1 MLGMKLLDL
10 RKANNM
16 SQQELA
22 DKLGVKRQTISQWEL
37 EKTYPDIKTAK
48 KIASLFDISIDELA
62 NNDFVSNDNI
72 DSLKKEIASFKN
84 KLDIYQKKY
93 NLIFITMFIFQ
104 FFILIIQIILL
115 IRH

>member
-62 NNDFVSNDNI
+62 NNDFVSSNNI
-72 DSLKKEIASFKN
+72 DSLKKEMTYFNN
-84 KLDIYQKKY
+84 KLERYQKKY
-93 NLIFITMFIFQ
+93 NLIFIVMFIVQ
-104 FFILIIQIILL
+104 IFILIIQIILL
-115 IRH
+115 ISH